1 MMSWRSLSPHHPPYA
16 LRKLRMNYNGGEG
29 NAKAQA
35 IAERINHMNV
45 PSSFWID
52 LTKTPGPVLD
62 TASRVNEILFGL
74 IMVLTFTGTLSVATQ
89 GKAEIAAVLWGA
101 LGCNVAWGL
110 IDGIFFLLGTLMS
123 RGENLIIARS
133 VHGESTDQEADE
145 LVKGSLNPLLAA
157 LLSREQVANIRE
169 EVRKLPAPPPRA
181 FLTGRDVRGAASIFA
196 LVFLSTFP
204 PLIPFIFFHDAEV
217 ALRVS
222 NGIAL
227 ILLFTAGCILGS
239 KAHWNPWLVGFSM
252 MFFGTLL
259 VAFTIALGG

>member
-1 MMSWRSLSPHHPPYA
+1 M
-16 LRKLRMNYNGGEG
+16 
-29 NAKAQA
+29 
-35 IAERINHMNV
+35 
-45 PSSFWID
+45 
-52 LTKTPGPVLD
+52 LD